1 MFHSIAFDVVA
12 NNRFQD
18 EHHENPHKVRRR
30 YKKKEKKK
38 RKWLKHKSRLL
49 FFLFFTFFTS
59 LQRQPEPAALMK
71 ISAEREIFF
80 FF

>member
-30 YKKKEKKK
+30 YKKKRKKK
-38 RKWLKHKSRLL
+38 EKVIK
-49 FFLFFTFFTS
+49 T
-59 LQRQPEPAALMK
+59 
-71 ISAEREIFF
+71 
-80 FF
+80 